1 MAVPSLSLHS
11 LQNADDS
18 SATTAAVVPNPTA
31 KIVPFCNGNTKNK
44 IRKPRKERDMTST
57 ASSSSFRASSSSSY
71 SPSCSRRERGLR
83 LSHKR
88 RNPRILIG
96 GNRRYEIDVDSLAL
110 PLGMSIAAFVSQI
123 LDRKYIREED
133 LPVDH
138 LSTICTM
145 AVKESLTN
153 VAGNKFDCFV
163 QNFEKSFRSTLR
175 TLRLLNTSS
184 LKKSD
189 ALGLLD
195 IRSSYCKPPS
205 MSSNRKG
212 CSICS
217 SMEKD
222 LQSEVELSTSKAR
235 GKLGMLEDLQEHK
248 LINGSSLDQCEN
260 IYYSNTKCSS
270 FEIPSISQ
278 SSVVFSGDC
287 SATNDS
293 ESEAALPADTM
304 PVSLVTLEHIQEK
317 IQMDSVNKELVLH
330 QQLAHASPGT
340 LSSLTNKSIFNTFE
354 RSVIEQERSN
364 KLKGLEIG
372 LTMKKLQLKEKQLAL
387 RSDSNVLERCKIK
400 MGISKASFKAEK
412 FKNQLEDTRYAEFF
426 TMCIDCLV
434 AGLLIMSASLCYGA
448 YIYSYKRIT
457 EATASCLPTTK
468 ESKSW
473 WMPKSFASFN
483 TGFHGIRCQVQVVSR
498 MMFGIFMIMA
508 IAYLLL
514 QRSSSGQK
522 MPVTFILLLLGV
534 VCGAAGKFC
543 VDTLGGDGF
552 HWLFYWEVLCLLHLF
567 SSLWTSKLFTILNGP
582 ITVSQEGKSNPIMPY
597 WSRRTLFY
605 ATLLLFLPLLC
616 GLMPFAG
623 PREWKEHLFVL
634 VMNHW

>member
-11 LQNADDS
+11 LQDADDS
-18 SATTAAVVPNPTA
+18 SCATAPVVPNPTA
-31 KIVPFCNGNTKNK
+31 KIVPCCNGSTKNK
-44 IRKPRKERDMTST
+44 NRKRRRERDMAST
-57 ASSSSFRASSSSSY
+57 ASSSPFRASSSSS
-71 SPSCSRRERGLR
+71 SSCSQRVRGLR
-83 LSHKR
+83 LSDKR

-96 GNRRYEIDVDSLAL
+96 GNRRYESDVDCLAL

-123 LDRKYIREED
+123 LERKYVKEED

-153 VAGNKFDCFV
+153 VSGKKFDCFV

-184 LKKSD
+184 LKKTD
-189 ALGLLD
+189 ALSLLD
-195 IRSSYCKPPS
+195 IKGSYREPPS

-212 CSICS
+212 CSIRS
-217 SMEKD
+217 SMEND
-222 LQSEVELSTSKAR
+222 LQSEVELSSIEAQE
-235 GKLGMLEDLQEHK
+235 KLSMLEDLQEHK
-248 LINGSSLDQCEN
+248 LVNGSFLDLAED
-260 IYYSNTKCSS
+260 IPYSDIKGSS
-270 FEIPSISQ
+270 FVIPSTSR
-278 SSVVFSGDC
+278 STAGFSGDC

-293 ESEAALPADTM
+293 QSEAALPADTI
-304 PVSLVTLEHIQEK
+304 PVSLGTLEHMQENIQL
-317 IQMDSVNKELVLH
+317 DSVNHELVLH
-330 QQLAHASPGT
+330 QQLAYASPGT
-340 LSSLTNKSIFNTFE
+340 LSSVTNKSIFNTFE
-354 RSVIEQERSN
+354 RSVIAQERSN
-364 KLKGLEIG
+364 KLKTLEIG
-372 LTMKKLQLKEKQLAL
+372 LAMKKLQLEEKQLAL

-400 MGISKASFKAEK
+400 MGIAKASFNAEK
-412 FKNQLEDTRYAEFF
+412 FKSQLEDSRYAEFL
-426 TMCIDCLV
+426 TTCIDCLV

-457 EATASCLPTTK
+457 DATASCMPSTK

-473 WMPKSFASFN
+473 WMPKSVASFD

-498 MMFGIFMIMA
+498 MMFGIFMIVA

-522 MPVTFILLLLGV
+522 MPVTLILLLLGV

-543 VDTLGGDGF
+543 VDTLGGAGF

-567 SSLWTSKLFTILNGP
+567 SSIWTSKLFALLNGP
-582 ITVSQEGKSNPIMPY
+582 ITVSQDGKSSTIMPY

-605 ATLLLFLPLLC
+605 ATLLLLLPLLC

-623 PREWKEHLFVL
+623 PREWKEHLFML
-634 VMNHW
+634 ITNQW